1 MNHPIPQAGSAGLR
15 KADLQLRPLHEDPQ
29 MLATQAGGPAWT
41 AKTND
46 PAFMASVPAGEPA
59 LESGWY
65 RASVKIGCSSGE
77 ILRPQIYIPDSAGH
91 FAEEQSVLLLQ
102 VGAEY
107 SADFFLPASSGGV
120 RFDPS
125 QAPCEFTCDALRLA
139 ALGGDDRPAPVRR
152 PYAGRKDYVLSTIDR
167 DGEGIEIGASHDPI
181 APKRDGFKVQVIDH
195 ASREELQAKYAS
207 HGVALD
213 RIEEVDFVWSGQSY
227 LELTGKPRHYDWII
241 ASHVIEHTPDLIA
254 FLNDCDSIL
263 KEDGVLSLVIPD
275 KRFCFD
281 RFRPITGLARL
292 LDSHLSGNK
301 IHSPGAV
308 AEYILNVAAKAGQ
321 GSWNAGLAGEYSFFH
336 SARQAGEAMRHV
348 RANSAYVDIHN
359 WCFVPHSFRLLL
371 DDLHTLG
378 YTPLREVDFH
388 PTEGFE
394 FYVTLSRRGGGPRMS
409 RLDMLRQIDRE
420 LAAGDALAA

>member
-1 MNHPIPQAGSAGLR
+1 MNHPNPQAGSLGLR
-15 KADLQLRPLHEDPQ
+15 SAELALRPLHDDPRP
-29 MLATQAGGPAWT
+29 AAEGTTDAAWT
-41 AKTND
+41 ALTND
-46 PAFMASVPAGEPA
+46 PAFIASLPPGERA
-59 LESGWY
+59 LETGWY
-65 RASVKIGCSSGE
+65 RAVVTLRCRSGE
-77 ILRPQIYIPDSAGH
+77 ITRPQIYIPDAAGH
-91 FAEEQSVLLLQ
+91 FAEERSVVLHA
-102 VGAEY
+102 VGKEY
-107 SADFFLPASSGGV
+107 TADFFLPVTTDAV

-125 QAPCEFTCDALRLA
+125 QSPCEFACEAMRLT
-139 ALGGDDRPAPVRR
+139 ALGGSNAPARVRR
-152 PYAGRKDYVLSTIDR
+152 PYTGRKDYVLSTIDR
-167 DGEGIEIGASHDPI
+167 EGLGIEIGASHDPI

-195 ASREELQAKYAS
+195 ASREELLAKYAS
-207 HGVALD
+207 HQVALD

-263 KEDGVLSLVIPD
+263 KDDGILSLVIPD

-292 LDSHLSGNK
+292 VDSHLSGNR

-308 AEYILNVAAKAGQ
+308 AEYTLNVASKAGQ
-321 GSWNAGLAGEYSFFH
+321 GSWDAGTTGDYAFFH
-336 SARQAGEAMRHV
+336 SARQAGDRMRHV
-348 RANSAYVDIHN
+348 RENSAYVDIHN

-378 YTPLREVDFH
+378 YTPMREVDFH

-394 FYVTLSRRGGGPRMS
+394 FYVTLGRQGGGPRMS
-409 RLDMLRQIDRE
+409 RLDMLREIDRE
-420 LAAGDALAA
+420 QAAAG